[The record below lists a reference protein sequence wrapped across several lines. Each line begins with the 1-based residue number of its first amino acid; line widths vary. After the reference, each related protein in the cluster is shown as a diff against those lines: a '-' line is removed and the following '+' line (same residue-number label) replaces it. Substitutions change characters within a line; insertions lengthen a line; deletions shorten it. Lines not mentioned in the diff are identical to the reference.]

1 MTKILL
7 SCGRFST
14 KVALKVF
21 LESENMPA
29 NSFNDFLYISTD
41 KQFLERLNVP
51 ELLTFHLPYI
61 SSNENLN
68 IQNGIDFSQAEIKL
82 VLKLQSYSK
91 IVLVIDSFIFPYLF
105 LLNALSELSLEHNIQ
120 LQVLCLDSF
129 SHQHFLDKNLEN
141 KITYIVPKEYVQFLP
156 NAKNQKKNFEKKIV
170 KQIIMSAK

>member
-29 NSFNDFLYISTD
+29 NSFNDFLCISTD

-91 IVLVIDSFIFPYLF
+91 IVLVIDSFIFPYL
-105 LLNALSELSLEHNIQ
+105 LL
-120 LQVLCLDSF
+120 
-129 SHQHFLDKNLEN
+129 
-141 KITYIVPKEYVQFLP
+141 
-156 NAKNQKKNFEKKIV
+156 
-170 KQIIMSAK
+170 